1 MANYTATK
9 AIINSN
15 IVTNNNEDIT
25 AVVLNMVLTAL
36 IDYTKD
42 VNFDLFQALTNLG
55 LKIGDLSNLNTTD
68 KTNLVNAINE
78 VLMNGGGGGIDW
90 NSPTP
95 SALGYYNALL
105 NKIDNSNLLNKSS
118 GVVNSGVYIAKTK
131 KGNISGDVQLEDAE
145 NFIYTMTGNVNFKF
159 DNLTLANDESAVIT
173 IQLTGSFAFSFPV
186 GVVAQP
192 YNDTYDGGKTNYL
205 TVVITETVIGAIKG
219 YYSLITA

>member
-78 VLMNGGGGGIDW
+78 VLQNGGGGGIDW
-90 NSPTP
+90 ENPTP

-105 NKIDNSNLLNKSS
+105 NRIDNSNLLNKSS

-159 DNLTLANDESAVIT
+159 DNLSLADDESAVFT
-173 IQLTGSFAFSFPV
+173 IQLTGNFAFSFPA

-192 YNDTYDGGKTNYL
+192 YNDTYDGGKINYL
-205 TVVITETVIGAIKG
+205 TVVITETVGGAIKG
-219 YYSLITA
+219 YYNLITA

>member
-1 MANYTATK
+1 MNTNYLKTQISQLLPSNFAKLISALRHRQANELIIDFFF
-9 AIINSN
+9 AI
-15 IVTNNNEDIT
+15 TGDI
-25 AVVLNMVLTAL
+25 
-36 IDYTKD
+36 D
-42 VNFDLFQALTNLG
+42 Q
-55 LKIGDLSNLNTTD
+55 LNTTD

-78 VLMNGGGGGIDW
+78 VLQSGGGGGGIDW

-105 NKIDNSNLLNKSS
+105 NRIDNSKLLNRSS
-118 GVVNSGVYIAKTK
+118 GVVNSGLYIAKTK

-192 YNDTYDGGKTNYL
+192 YNHVYDGGKVNYI
-205 TVVITETVIGAIKG
+205 TVVITETVAGAIKG
-219 YYSLITA
+219 YYNLITA